1 MANKRDIDL
10 SAQLLG
16 LERTLEDD
24 ILDLMDSWV
33 SDKVSSISK
42 DIVSDSKGYKDRTEL
57 VNFIRDIVF
66 QVLQE
71 VFGSELVSRGGDG
84 KRFREQLFFQLE
96 KNGFVRD
103 CPTCYFNTIRL
114 GKVKSDYTKIK

>member
-24 ILDLMDSWV
+24 ILDLMESWIT
-33 SDKVSSISK
+33 DKVDDITKDTISN
-42 DIVSDSKGYKDRTEL
+42 SKGYKDKTALNEY
-57 VNFIRDIVF
+57 IRNIVF

>member
-42 DIVSDSKGYKDRTEL
+42 DIVSDSKGYKDKTEL

-66 QVLQE
+66 QVLRE
-71 VFGSELVSRGGDG
+71 VLGETFIKGNNGNDF
-84 KRFREQLFFQLE
+84 KKQLFFELE
-96 KNGFVRD
+96 SNGFERN
-103 CPTCYFNTIRL
+103 CKGCYYQIKNY
-114 GKVKSDYTKIK
+114 GKIEHGKL